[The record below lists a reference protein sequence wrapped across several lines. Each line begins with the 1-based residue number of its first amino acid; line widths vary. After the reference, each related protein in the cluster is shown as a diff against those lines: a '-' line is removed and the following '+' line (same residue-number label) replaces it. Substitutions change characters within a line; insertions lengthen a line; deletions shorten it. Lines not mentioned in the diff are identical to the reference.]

1 MDGGRITIDENFSSV
16 RFEIYMPT
24 NVGWFPR
31 PGEARSFVLKVKAF
45 AVEAPHIVTE
55 TNETSFVIMNRMG
68 TAPIVNQRRNSSWA
82 L

>member
-1 MDGGRITIDENFSSV
+1 MDSGRITIDEHFSSI
-16 RFEIYMPT
+16 RFEIRMPT
-24 NVGWFPR
+24 NVMWYPR

-45 AVEAPHIVTE
+45 AIEAPHIATE
-55 TNETSFVIMNRMG
+55 TNEASFVVMNRVG